1 MSIYRREG
9 QRAFTEF
16 ATALAEEQ
24 AAAHEL
30 AQCAKIDAYHLV
42 AQDVCK
48 RLAAA
53 HEKTAAAFE
62 KIECFRKTGAE

>member
-1 MSIYRREG
+1 MSIYHREG

-16 ATALAEEQ
+16 AAALAEEQ

-42 AQDVCK
+42 AQDVFK
-48 RLAAA
+48 RLTAA
-53 HEKTAAAFE
+53 HAKTTAAFE
-62 KIECFRKTGAE
+62 QIECFRVNGAS